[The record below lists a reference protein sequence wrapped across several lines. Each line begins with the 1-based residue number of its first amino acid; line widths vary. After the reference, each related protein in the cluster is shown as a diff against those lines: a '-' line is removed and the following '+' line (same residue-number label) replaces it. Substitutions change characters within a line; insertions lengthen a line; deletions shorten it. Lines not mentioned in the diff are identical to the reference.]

1 MDSMS
6 SDRLRRQI
14 AWEAARLICYHEEP
28 EYFRA
33 RWKAALRVAGAAVR
47 PADLPGSREIDEEVN
62 RLERS
67 LDRDVGDAAEYRA
80 PSPDFNRDRF
90 RVYETLLAPLE
101 MVRESPRSHP
111 EGDVLYHS
119 LQVFELARQ
128 QIPYDEELLLSAL
141 LHDVGKAIDPKQHVE
156 AGLTALDGSITPR
169 TAWFIE
175 HHLEALA
182 LHEGR
187 LGVRCIRRLNSAED
201 FAELMLLAD
210 CDRRGRSRGVQV
222 PDVVDALDYLRQLDE
237 MCGE

>member
-1 MDSMS
+1 MA

-14 AWEAARLICYHEEP
+14 AWEAARLICYHEES

-33 RWKAALRVAGAAVR
+33 RWKAALRVAGASVR
-47 PADLPGSREIDEEVN
+47 PGDLPGSREIQEEVI

-67 LDRDVGDAAEYRA
+67 LERDSAETHQPRG
-80 PSPDFNRDRF
+80 PNGHFHQDRF
-90 RVYETLLAPLE
+90 RLYQTLLVPLE

-128 QIPYDEELLLSAL
+128 EIPYDEEFLLAAL

-156 AGLTALDGSITPR
+156 AALVALDGSITPR
-169 TAWFIE
+169 TVWLIE

-187 LGVRCIRRLNSAED
+187 LGARCLRRLESSED
-201 FAELMLLAD
+201 FAELVLLAD
-210 CDRRGRSRGVQV
+210 CDRRGRTKGVQV
-222 PDVVDALDYLRQLDE
+222 PDVVDALAYLRQLGE

>member
-1 MDSMS
+1 MA
-6 SDRLRRQI
+6 SDKLRRQI
-14 AWEAARLICYHEEP
+14 AWEAARLICYHEEA

-33 RWKAALRVAGAAVR
+33 RWKAALRVAGADVR
-47 PADLPGSREIDEEVN
+47 PCDLPGSREIRDEVN

-67 LDRDVGDAAEYRA
+67 LERDAEAGERRG
-80 PSPDFNRDRF
+80 PNGHFEQDRF
-90 RVYETLLAPLE
+90 RLFETLLAPLE
-101 MVRESPRSHP
+101 MVRESPKSHP

-128 QIPYDEELLLSAL
+128 GIPYDEEFLLAAL

-156 AGLTALDGSITPR
+156 AALVALDGSITPR
-169 TAWFIE
+169 TAWLIE

-187 LGVRCIRRLNSAED
+187 LGARCLRRLEASED
-201 FAELMLLAD
+201 FAELVLLAD
-210 CDRRGRSRGVQV
+210 CDRRGRTKGVQV
-222 PDVVDALDYLRQLDE
+222 PDVVDALAYLRQLGE